1 MTKLVAPPD
10 PVIVARD
17 VARALEE
24 DLGSGDVTG
33 ALIPEARRA
42 TGVLTAKEAGVL
54 AGRDWFDRAFV
65 ALDATARVDWHID
78 EGARFEAGAR
88 LAVVSGHARTLL
100 AAERTA
106 LNFLQTLSATATAT
120 AAAVATLAGLPTRV
134 LDTRKTL
141 PGLRYAQKYAV
152 RAGGGHNH
160 RIGLYDQ
167 YLVKENHIAAAGG
180 IAAACAAARVA
191 RPDLLLEVE
200 VESLDELDEALAAGA
215 DRIMLD
221 EFDLEAMCEAVRRTA
236 GRAELEASGG
246 IGLERLRAVAETGVD
261 YVSIGGLTKH
271 VQAIDLSLR
280 ILGASDRGA
289 A

>member
-1 MTKLVAPPD
+1 MARTAPPD
-10 PVIVARD
+10 PAIVARD

-33 ALIPEARRA
+33 GLVPAERLARA
-42 TGVLTAKEAGVL
+42 ILTAKDPGVL
-54 AGRDWFDRAFV
+54 AGRAWFEQAFV
-65 ALDATARVDWHID
+65 ALDPATRVSWTID
-78 EGARFEAGAR
+78 DGDPFVHGDQ
-88 LAVVSGHARTLL
+88 LAEIRGHARALL

-120 AAAVATLAGLPTRV
+120 AAAVAALAGLSTRV

-152 RAGGGHNH
+152 RVGGGTNH
-160 RIGLYDQ
+160 RFGLHDQ
-167 YLVKENHIAAAGG
+167 FLLKENHIEAAGG
-180 IAAACAAARVA
+180 IRAACAAARAA

-200 VESLDELDEALAAGA
+200 VESLAELDEALAAGA

-221 EFDLEAMCEAVRRTA
+221 DFELSDLREAVRVTA

-246 IGLERLRAVAETGVD
+246 IGPESLRAIAETGVD

-271 VQAIDLSLR
+271 VRAIDLSLR
-280 ILGASDRGA
+280 IVDAGGASLR
-289 A
+289 

>member
-1 MTKLVAPPD
+1 MARVAPPD
-10 PVIVARD
+10 AAIVARD

-24 DLGSGDVTG
+24 DLGPGDVTG
-33 ALIPEARRA
+33 VLVPAGRRA
-42 TGVLTAKEAGVL
+42 IAVLTAKESGVL

-65 ALDATARVDWHID
+65 ALDPAARIAWDFE
-78 EGARFEAGAR
+78 EGDRFEAGAR
-88 LAVVSGHARTLL
+88 LAEVSGMARALL

-120 AAAVATLAGLPTRV
+120 AAAVAAVAGLPTRV

-152 RAGGGHNH
+152 RAGGGVNH
-160 RIGLYDQ
+160 RHGLYDQ
-167 YLVKENHIAAAGG
+167 FLIKENHIAAAGG
-180 IAAACAAARVA
+180 IAAACAAARAA

-200 VESLDELDEALAAGA
+200 VESVTELDEALAAGA

-221 EFDLEAMCEAVRRTA
+221 DFDLAAIEEAVRRTA
-236 GRAELEASGG
+236 GRAELEASGSL
-246 IGLERLRAVAETGVD
+246 GLDGLRSVAETGVD

-271 VQAIDLSLR
+271 VRALDLSLR
-280 ILGASDRGA
+280 IVPRIGEATG
-289 A
+289 

>member
-1 MTKLVAPPD
+1 LTRPIAPPD
-10 PVIVARD
+10 PAIVARD

-54 AGRDWFDRAFV
+54 AGRDWFDRAFA
-65 ALDATARVDWHID
+65 ALDPNARVAWATA
-78 EGARFEAGAR
+78 EGCRFEAGAR
-88 LAVVSGHARTLL
+88 LAEISGNARALL

-120 AAAVATLAGLPTRV
+120 AAAVAALAGLSTRV

-141 PGLRYAQKYAV
+141 PGLRHAQKYAV
-152 RAGGGHNH
+152 RVGGGVNH
-160 RIGLYDQ
+160 RIGLHDQ

-180 IAAACAAARVA
+180 IAAACAAARAA

-200 VESLDELDEALAAGA
+200 VESLDELDQALAAGA

-221 EFDLEAMCEAVRRTA
+221 DFDLDAMREAVRRTA
-236 GRAELEASGG
+236 GRAELEASGSL
-246 IGLERLRAVAETGVD
+246 GLERLRAVAETGVD
-261 YVSIGGLTKH
+261 FVSIGGLTKH
-271 VQAIDLSLR
+271 VRAVDLSLR
-280 ILGASDRGA
+280 IVAVDREDHA
-289 A
+289 